1 MGQQPKE
8 SKKREEGEF
17 VYQVGK
23 IAFAVEA
30 VYHKDGAR
38 TVHDA
43 ILGLMMVSDEGKP
56 APKSR

>member
-8 SKKREEGEF
+8 RKGCGERAF

-23 IAFAVEA
+23 IAFTVEA
-30 VYHKDGAR
+30 VYRKDNAR
-38 TVHDA
+38 TVHEA
-43 ILGLMMVSDEGKP
+43 ILGLMATEEGKP

>member
-1 MGQQPKE
+1 MKQQPKE
-8 SKKREEGEF
+8 REERGEGAF

-23 IAFAVEA
+23 IAFIVEA
-30 VYHKDGAR
+30 VYREDAAR

-43 ILGLMMVSDEGKP
+43 ILGLMVADGGEP